1 MLVDKN
7 NLPILT
13 QHSEDGFVDC
23 IFKVDGLKSDNDH
36 YYFNLLASH
45 EEERVGMAVK
55 LVKYVAPG
63 FDQEMNL
70 IKEHVYHRGV
80 SFRSLGSISDRL
92 INALAQLYG
101 LQELELRL
109 TPEETFTAIA
119 LQQQDTDLEQHGVKF
134 KLFGRDQEPFNEDDY
149 YESFFN
155 VDLANGFVCWNE
167 KDPDYRTPLIRGL
180 RAA

>member
-1 MLVDKN
+1 VLFDTN
-7 NLPILT
+7 DLPILT
-13 QHSEDGFVDC
+13 QYSEDGFVDC
-23 IFKVDGLKSDNDH
+23 VFKIDGLKSDDDH

-45 EEERVGMAVK
+45 EGERVGMAVK

-92 INALAQLYG
+92 LNALARLYG
-101 LQELELRL
+101 VQELELKM
-109 TPEETFTAIA
+109 TAEEAFTAIA
-119 LQQQDTDLEQHGVKF
+119 LQQRDTNLEQHAVKL

-155 VDLANGFVCWNE
+155 VDLTNEFASWNE
-167 KDPDYRTPLIRGL
+167 KDPDYRTALIRGL